1 MHVLA
6 TLGGMRRSA
15 AFFDLDNTLM
25 KGSSLFHVARGLY
38 AKKVVRNRDLAR
50 FAWRQAHFR
59 IGGRER
65 SGHIHSTRQDVLA
78 GIEGRD
84 AEQVKTV
91 VAELVEQ
98 YLLPRVWPGTQEI
111 AEAHVAAGQEVWLV
125 TASPV
130 EVATALADQLGFT
143 GALGTVAEVEAGTYT
158 GRLTGDLLH
167 GQAKADAVLRL
178 TAERDLDLATSSA
191 YSDSANDIP
200 MLELVGHPYAVNP
213 DAKLREHARQRGWP
227 VHDYRTGRRAAA
239 VGIPAAAGTG
249 ALAGVLAALGARRR
263 RRHNV
268 STTSSGK

>member
-1 MHVLA
+1 
-6 TLGGMRRSA
+6 MRRSA

-38 AKKVVRNRDLAR
+38 SRKIIRNRDLAK

-59 IGGRER
+59 LGGRER
-65 SGHIHSTRQDVLA
+65 SGHIHSTRQEMLA
-78 GIEGRD
+78 GFEGRD
-84 AEQVKTV
+84 A
-91 VAELVEQ
+91 AEVQRELAGLVDQ

-111 AEAHVAAGQEVWLV
+111 AEAHVAASQEVWMV

-130 EVATALADQLGFT
+130 EVATALASQLGFT
-143 GALGTVAEVEAGTYT
+143 GALGTVAEVESGTYT

-167 GQAKADAVLRL
+167 GQAKADAVQRL
-178 TAERDLDLATSSA
+178 AAERDLDLATSSA

-213 DAKLREHARQRGWP
+213 DAKLREHAKNRGWP

-239 VGIPAAAGTG
+239 VGIPVAATTG
-249 ALAGVLAALGARRR
+249 ALAGVLVVLGARRR
-263 RRHNV
+263 RRNSS
-268 STTSSGK
+268 STPAG

>member
-1 MHVLA
+1 MP
-6 TLGGMRRSA
+6 RSA

-25 KGSSLFHVARGLY
+25 KGSSLFYVARGLY
-38 AKKVVRNRDLAR
+38 ARKVIRTRDLAK

-59 IGGRER
+59 FGGRER
-65 SGHIHSTRQDVLA
+65 AGHIHSTRQDVLS

-84 AEQVKTV
+84 AEQIKKVL
-91 VAELVEQ
+91 AELVQ
-98 YLLPRVWPGTQEI
+98 HYLLPRVWPGTQEI

-143 GALGTVAEVEAGTYT
+143 GALGTVAEVEAGAYT

-167 GQAKADAVLRL
+167 GQAKADAVRRL
-178 TAERDLDLATSSA
+178 ASERDLDLASSSA

-213 DAKLREHARQRGWP
+213 DARLREHAKLREWP
-227 VHDYRTGRRAAA
+227 VHDYRSGRKAAA
-239 VGIPAAAGTG
+239 IGIPAAAGTG

-263 RRHNV
+263 RRHA
-268 STTSSGK
+268 SGPRDGG

>member
-1 MHVLA
+1 MP
-6 TLGGMRRSA
+6 RSA

-38 AKKVVRNRDLAR
+38 ARKVISNRDLAK

-59 IGGRER
+59 LGGRER
-65 SGHIHSTRQDVLA
+65 TGHIHNTRRDVLS

-84 AEQVKTV
+84 AEQLKAVL
-91 VAELVEQ
+91 AELVEH

-125 TASPV
+125 TASPI

-167 GQAKADAVLRL
+167 GQAKAEAVRRL
-178 TAERDLDLATSSA
+178 AAERDLDLASSSA

-213 DAKLREHARQRGWP
+213 DARLREHAKQREWP
-227 VHDYRTGRRAAA
+227 VHDYRTGRKAVA
-239 VGIPAAAGTG
+239 VGIPAAVGTG

-263 RRHNV
+263 RRNAA
-268 STTSSGK
+268 GPRGGG